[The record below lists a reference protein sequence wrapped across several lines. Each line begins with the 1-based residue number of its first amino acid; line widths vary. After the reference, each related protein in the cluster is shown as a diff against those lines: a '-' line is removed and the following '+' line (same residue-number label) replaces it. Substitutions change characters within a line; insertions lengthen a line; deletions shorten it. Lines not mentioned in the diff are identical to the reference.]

1 MKIMIVLPNMV
12 NMFSYYQVLKLI
24 LMSSKMIGVRYR
36 RGLVLAFHCR
46 CWKEDLCYPSPTRRI
61 ARSPADSDLGLAVSS
76 GVVSLL

>member
-36 RGLVLAFHCR
+36 GGFVLAFHCR
-46 CWKEDLCYPSPTRRI
+46 CPKEDLCYPSPTRPI
-61 ARSPADSDLGLAVSS
+61 PRSPADSDLGLAVSS
-76 GVVSLL
+76 DSVTLL